1 MASTST
7 APQAE
12 AKPNIFSKHTI
23 VLDHPVSKVF
33 PVLGTAKN
41 QEKITRA
48 CSSSLPITAFKLL
61 NKDVV
66 AVPRNTPLSELHDA
80 CDLPAAQE
88 FESESKGAR
97 QLPRQSFA
105 FTESQYLLCKSM
117 SWNVRVE
124 ATLVW
129 DEEEMT
135 TLYESKI
142 TGRDDYRI
150 WKLREMEEIEGGTKT
165 RMTETLEGVYP
176 GWNRKMFEK
185 RTRQAHAN
193 QMELFHTFFD

>member
-1 MASTST
+1 MAMASTST
-7 APQAE
+7 VPQAE
-12 AKPNIFSKHTI
+12 PNIFSKHTI

-33 PVLGTAKN
+33 TVLGTAKN

-48 CSSSLPITAFKLL
+48 CSSSLPVTAFKLL

-66 AVPRNTPLSELHDA
+66 AVPRNTPLSEIHDA
-80 CDLPAAQE
+80 RDLPAAQE

-105 FTESQYLLCKSM
+105 FTETQHLLCRAM
-117 SWNVRVE
+117 SWNVRIE

-135 TLYESKI
+135 TLYESRV
-142 TGRDDYRI
+142 TGRDDLRT

-165 RMTETLEGVYP
+165 KVTETLEGVYP
-176 GWNRKMFEK
+176 GWRRKLVQK
-185 RTRQAHAN
+185 KTRQAHVD
-193 QMELFHTFFD
+193 QMELFRTFFD

>member
-7 APQAE
+7 DPQV
-12 AKPNIFSKHTI
+12 KPNIFSKHTI

-48 CSSSLPITAFKLL
+48 CSSSLPVTAFKLL
-61 NKDVV
+61 TKDVV
-66 AVPRNTPLSELHDA
+66 AVPRNTPLSEIHDA
-80 CDLPAAQE
+80 RDLPAAQE

-97 QLPRQSFA
+97 QLPRQSFV
-105 FTESQYLLCKSM
+105 FTEAQHLLCQAM
-117 SWNVRVE
+117 SWNVRIE

-129 DEEEMT
+129 DEEELT
-135 TLYESKI
+135 TLYESKV
-142 TGRDDYRI
+142 TGRDDLRT

-165 RMTETLEGVYP
+165 KVTETLEGVYP
-176 GWNRKMFEK
+176 GWRRKLVQKKM
-185 RTRQAHAN
+185 RQAHVN
-193 QMELFHTFFD
+193 QMELFRTFFD

>member
-7 APQAE
+7 APP

-33 PVLGTAKN
+33 PILGTAKN

-66 AVPRNTPLSELHDA
+66 AVPRNTPLSEIRDA
-80 CDLPAAQE
+80 RDLPAAQE

-97 QLPRQSFA
+97 QLLRQSFV
-105 FTESQYLLCKSM
+105 FTETQHLFCRSL
-117 SWNVRVE
+117 SWNVRIE

-129 DEEEMT
+129 DEEAMT
-135 TLYESKI
+135 TLYESRV
-142 TGRDDYRI
+142 TGRDDTRI

-165 RMTETLEGVYP
+165 RATETLEGVCP
-176 GWNRKMFEK
+176 GWSRKMVQK
-185 RTRQAHAN
+185 KTRRAHVN

>member
-1 MASTST
+1 MAMASTST
-7 APQAE
+7 VPQ

-33 PVLGTAKN
+33 PILGTAKN

-48 CSSSLPITAFKLL
+48 CSSSSPVTAFKLL
-61 NKDVV
+61 TKDVV
-66 AVPRNTPLSELHDA
+66 AVPRNTPLSEIHDA
-80 CDLPAAQE
+80 RDLPAAQD

-97 QLPRQSFA
+97 QLTRQSYV
-105 FTESQYLLCKSM
+105 FTETQHLLCRAM
-117 SWNVRVE
+117 SWNVRIE

-135 TLYESKI
+135 SLYESKV
-142 TGRDDYRI
+142 TGRDDFRT

-165 RMTETLEGVYP
+165 KVTETLEGVYP
-176 GWNRKMFEK
+176 GWNRKLFQK
-185 RTRQAHAN
+185 KTRQA
-193 QMELFHTFFD
+193 QVYTTLSLTLFDC